1 MAIVTRP
8 SMGPCA
14 VVEALARALYN
25 MDSLQSLGPINRLL
39 PWPLLVGF
47 PASGRLGGNR
57 SQPFT
62 GIPCVVRSV
71 GGLQ

>member
-39 PWPLLVGF
+39 P
-47 PASGRLGGNR
+47 
-57 SQPFT
+57 
-62 GIPCVVRSV
+62 
-71 GGLQ
+71 